1 MKRELERTQRER
13 NKANLDRDKAVL
25 ERDQAR
31 RELEIMRAERLQAE
45 RVRENAANC
54 EQLKQALERDQAKL
68 ERIQQQQRELD
79 MQKGARPKERV
90 VTVSRPE
97 SRMEVDE
104 APRSKGRFNLD
115 RAAQEHMNE
124 GLEVW
129 IPPESASSL
138 RGMETQVIRPLMDV
152 ALPGYTPSS
161 TPGSSQV
168 SGGSSRL
175 KELHERLQLRN
186 PESPARA
193 DLPSTWG
200 EQPVRSVVISS
211 YKKNTEGRY
220 RKHNRI
226 DWSAAQRERRDCFH
240 DATWVEYFTHPRV
253 PEGVVHLIVGD
264 SLLRVLT
271 RIQSHWQTGI
281 LSFAGAATPQM
292 LATLEMLGMVS
303 VYTVTLMVGT
313 NDVSRGEAR
322 KVTRLHEKMS
332 CILEEIRIQMD
343 PAILTI
349 CTVPYN
355 MGADQHALDM
365 NTKVRSLNE
374 TIRKIH
380 QRSVLPLRLLDV
392 AEQMEL
398 SSFPD
403 DASADG
409 IHFDRPR
416 GVEWLN
422 NVFQRHIFALEAEL
436 LETAQVTFGP
446 PPNPPFFNPRSLSSR
461 LGERADSR
469 DSSRNS
475 RTKLPSTTP
484 MEADEA
490 ISSTPQG
497 SIISSVVVAEKKRS
511 EKPLETS
518 RLKYEEKV
526 KELDLED
533 LECRQE
539 LARTLGLEQ
548 VSHEDLGRHQCVDW
562 LKTHETHFS
571 RAKLMETADLT
582 GIPTKSVMGP
592 INYRPF
598 KSLGSPGLVVEPPK
612 HRTSIAR
619 IRRATPAQL
628 RVVDKLM
635 DPREM
640 ELPDAAYE
648 GAKLANDPRYGKPCG
663 QAQLAK
669 TLAVYDRADPAAA
682 RVVIVAGSD
691 FEGTSPKLFWP
702 ETLIYALPGAEL
714 NQMLTL
720 VVAMKSE
727 MPCEPELLLFAGMN
741 DHLHATGFLE
751 QLKGGEPT
759 PKRIWEAIQTLFAAI
774 NEVQENVASR
784 FGSKTKVAFTTS
796 PGYSSMPLALQFVY
810 AILILIAEGNGWR
823 VLMAAPNRELEPAN
837 LRLRKSELAAA
848 WADVSHA
855 LRGFYKLAD
864 ILIVLDEVLLLEI
877 SNFARQLKLSPIMRD
892 DHPVV
897 AHLTASLW
905 FRDMELTITSSTSRS
920 RGPNNERKNVA
931 ASEKQL
937 ESMVHRLAQ
946 EGGKWPFL
954 TPRLE
959 NATGKTREDAPLLVK
974 QIWDFL
980 EEQLGKAEERE
991 MTVGR
996 FVTAANEVTIGGFWR
1011 EHAKGELRTRRDHEI
1026 LEFLSP
1032 CWGKEFLTEVYSAKE
1047 TIFKAFMQEVL
1058 NMPINLLLALYLVYP
1073 RYLFNMGPA
1082 YMFSRGV
1089 GTLRIDGYL
1098 TLVLLTHGELAS
1110 FHRLMRYGEPLSMG
1124 RTHSSIETY
1133 SYKCAAGLRTLL
1145 VQYLLMQNRY
1155 LTGEEKSPK
1164 TREEWRRVNGGMP
1177 LLTDLCLAM
1186 RSNPMGIIRG
1196 LGEVVTC
1203 IYGPAVTFAFPD
1215 PLVTAYRYSVT
1226 HVSLISVLDGTTLNW
1241 CQQEV
1246 LRAQM
1251 SNTVLFGKVK
1261 DPELVVYSFRG
1272 QLQCR
1277 MGGKREGP
1285 IETYPKFWNLNP
1297 LTANGQEIL
1306 RITTWTKS
1314 FELAKKELEA
1324 ILEKEVLPT
1333 SIPEFPT
1340 VRRMTLGMNSSLV
1353 VPSPYARTT
1362 TEERQKEFTDGW
1374 DPLFIGYT
1382 AAIYFHTS
1390 DVKINSWTTQA
1401 KKMRGSMP
1409 PKFEVRNALRVL
1421 ERASL
1426 ENQLPAWD
1434 DGRMIVEEGHIAL
1447 KADEML
1453 FAARRY
1459 RAPYGL
1465 EQVERNQEGRKLDAA
1480 GPLYVARTEHKG
1492 TNPTTPSPLSVDTP
1506 GEKRSGTVEDRFKRI
1521 LERREAE
1528 SGDESMDETLSEA
1541 GEDMEVG
1548 NTPEQKPA
1556 EEEFTAQELLKD
1568 LSEENRADT
1577 PTPPLTSSP
1586 RKYPEMSLTSENPN
1600 MGMIFLSAERREK
1613 NTFEGNRDAFL
1624 GTLNEDAW
1632 EEFLSDFNREVDE
1645 DTTLDNFKEELWDTV
1660 VKFGEPVLMG
1670 TGLEEKARGELLSK
1684 MVELRK
1690 TSKKTREDKCKDS
1703 STPKQKTDNKIIKYT
1718 RGDKVGTS
1726 NMIKSTNILKARAGG
1741 RQELVGEK
1749 EVESVMITTTPPNK
1763 DVRSRKRKRDV
1774 EGLGSPSA
1782 DAVSEKDLRET
1793 APMVLARWKTAA
1805 YKSSYEPRKLLDI
1818 EKEMENPTSSVTE
1831 EDFKPQRIKMK
1842 RGSTSGQ
1849 TWEVDVGKE
1858 WVSSEHQAIG
1868 KQVTSDPLEKN
1879 KTRNTSRPWWIAL
1892 GTLKEMEGCLKKLN
1906 SGVARKRH
1914 SWATQQKAEVNKIE
1928 LANQRKRSWQNLVKD
1943 HFEEAMRT
1951 PSSAPPLMAN
1961 PFIRTAGQLMFAWS
1975 LLGIELETL
1984 TSYDK
1989 LKLGGKNLEIYRM
2002 LMQHVARDNSGLS
2015 LARRKDATCFLRWT
2029 MSMMTDSTILACHQ
2043 KTVGSKTLERR
2054 VSTVILN
2061 VYQSTG
2067 IEREDGSRQSLES
2080 HRKLDEIRRFYNKK
2094 FEEKHDVHRNLA
2106 SSGEYL
2112 KLNKKGEYQ
2121 YVSGVMGMAYNPFLD
2136 LEAGGAHRNYEVAEL
2151 LNFWTENIMEIDTV
2165 ERET

>member
-1 MKRELERTQRER
+1 MADRYWKSMPSALKKPTLDELYRRLRDLDYTQVDERMAVMLNAILQLEEQGECRESATEAVLMVGYTTDGVSNQEQTRWLSWNVDGAIRGFDLARNPGLDNNTEYGAGEFPLPVRPSVRSTSQSTSKVPSMTRAQQTGEAYPDVSAMKRELERTQRER

-31 RELEIMRAERLQAE
+31 RELDIMRAERLQAE

-54 EQLKQALERDQAKL
+54 EHLKQALERDQAKL

-186 PESPARA
+186 RESPARA

-253 PEGVVHLIVGD
+253 PEGVVHLIIGD

-271 RIQSHWQTGI
+271 RIQSHWQTGV

-380 QRSVLPLRLLDV
+380 QRSVLPLRLMDV

-398 SSFPD
+398 SSFPY

-422 NVFQRHIFALEAEL
+422 NVFQRHICALEAEL
-436 LETAQVTFGP
+436 LETARVTFGP

-497 SIISSVVVAEKKRS
+497 SIKSSVVVAEKKRS

-548 VSHEDLGRHQCVDW
+548 VSDEDLGRHQCVDW
-562 LKTHETHFS
+562 LKAHETHFA

-582 GIPTKSVMGP
+582 GIPTKSMMGP
-592 INYRPF
+592 INYRPL

-619 IRRATPAQL
+619 IRVATPAQL

-669 TLAVYDRADPAAA
+669 TLAVYDRADPAAT

-774 NEVQENVASR
+774 NEIQENVASR

-823 VLMAAPNRELEPAN
+823 VLMAAPNRELEPTN
-837 LRLRKSELAAA
+837 LKLRRSELAAA

-855 LRGFYKLAD
+855 LRGFYELAD

-877 SNFARQLKLSPIMRD
+877 SNFARQLKLSPIKRD

-920 RGPNNERKNVA
+920 RGPNNKRKNVA

-937 ESMVHRLAQ
+937 ESMVLRLAQ

-959 NATGKTREDAPLLVK
+959 NATEKTREDAPLLVK

-980 EEQLGKAEERE
+980 EEQLGIAEKKE

-996 FVTAANEVTIGGFWR
+996 FVT
-1011 EHAKGELRTRRDHEI
+1011 
-1026 LEFLSP
+1026 
-1032 CWGKEFLTEVYSAKE
+1032 
-1047 TIFKAFMQEVL
+1047 
-1058 NMPINLLLALYLVYP
+1058 
-1073 RYLFNMGPA
+1073 
-1082 YMFSRGV
+1082 
-1089 GTLRIDGYL
+1089 
-1098 TLVLLTHGELAS
+1098 
-1110 FHRLMRYGEPLSMG
+1110 
-1124 RTHSSIETY
+1124 
-1133 SYKCAAGLRTLL
+1133 
-1145 VQYLLMQNRY
+1145 
-1155 LTGEEKSPK
+1155 
-1164 TREEWRRVNGGMP
+1164 
-1177 LLTDLCLAM
+1177 
-1186 RSNPMGIIRG
+1186 
-1196 LGEVVTC
+1196 
-1203 IYGPAVTFAFPD
+1203 
-1215 PLVTAYRYSVT
+1215 
-1226 HVSLISVLDGTTLNW
+1226 
-1241 CQQEV
+1241 
-1246 LRAQM
+1246 
-1251 SNTVLFGKVK
+1251 
-1261 DPELVVYSFRG
+1261 
-1272 QLQCR
+1272 
-1277 MGGKREGP
+1277 
-1285 IETYPKFWNLNP
+1285 
-1297 LTANGQEIL
+1297 
-1306 RITTWTKS
+1306 
-1314 FELAKKELEA
+1314 
-1324 ILEKEVLPT
+1324 
-1333 SIPEFPT
+1333 
-1340 VRRMTLGMNSSLV
+1340 
-1353 VPSPYARTT
+1353 
-1362 TEERQKEFTDGW
+1362 
-1374 DPLFIGYT
+1374 
-1382 AAIYFHTS
+1382 
-1390 DVKINSWTTQA
+1390 
-1401 KKMRGSMP
+1401 
-1409 PKFEVRNALRVL
+1409 
-1421 ERASL
+1421 
-1426 ENQLPAWD
+1426 
-1434 DGRMIVEEGHIAL
+1434 
-1447 KADEML
+1447 
-1453 FAARRY
+1453 
-1459 RAPYGL
+1459 
-1465 EQVERNQEGRKLDAA
+1465 
-1480 GPLYVARTEHKG
+1480 
-1492 TNPTTPSPLSVDTP
+1492 
-1506 GEKRSGTVEDRFKRI
+1506 
-1521 LERREAE
+1521 
-1528 SGDESMDETLSEA
+1528 
-1541 GEDMEVG
+1541 
-1548 NTPEQKPA
+1548 
-1556 EEEFTAQELLKD
+1556 TAQL
-1568 LSEENRADT
+1568 
-1577 PTPPLTSSP
+1577 
-1586 RKYPEMSLTSENPN
+1586 
-1600 MGMIFLSAERREK
+1600 
-1613 NTFEGNRDAFL
+1613 EGS
-1624 GTLNEDAW
+1624 G
-1632 EEFLSDFNREVDE
+1632 
-1645 DTTLDNFKEELWDTV
+1645 
-1660 VKFGEPVLMG
+1660 
-1670 TGLEEKARGELLSK
+1670 
-1684 MVELRK
+1684 
-1690 TSKKTREDKCKDS
+1690 
-1703 STPKQKTDNKIIKYT
+1703 
-1718 RGDKVGTS
+1718 
-1726 NMIKSTNILKARAGG
+1726 
-1741 RQELVGEK
+1741 
-1749 EVESVMITTTPPNK
+1749 
-1763 DVRSRKRKRDV
+1763 
-1774 EGLGSPSA
+1774 
-1782 DAVSEKDLRET
+1782 
-1793 APMVLARWKTAA
+1793 
-1805 YKSSYEPRKLLDI
+1805 
-1818 EKEMENPTSSVTE
+1818 
-1831 EDFKPQRIKMK
+1831 
-1842 RGSTSGQ
+1842 GST
-1849 TWEVDVGKE
+1849 
-1858 WVSSEHQAIG
+1858 
-1868 KQVTSDPLEKN
+1868 
-1879 KTRNTSRPWWIAL
+1879 
-1892 GTLKEMEGCLKKLN
+1892 
-1906 SGVARKRH
+1906 
-1914 SWATQQKAEVNKIE
+1914 
-1928 LANQRKRSWQNLVKD
+1928 
-1943 HFEEAMRT
+1943 
-1951 PSSAPPLMAN
+1951 
-1961 PFIRTAGQLMFAWS
+1961 
-1975 LLGIELETL
+1975 
-1984 TSYDK
+1984 
-1989 LKLGGKNLEIYRM
+1989 
-2002 LMQHVARDNSGLS
+2002 
-2015 LARRKDATCFLRWT
+2015 
-2029 MSMMTDSTILACHQ
+2029 
-2043 KTVGSKTLERR
+2043 RR
-2054 VSTVILN
+2054 VS
-2061 VYQSTG
+2061 
-2067 IEREDGSRQSLES
+2067 
-2080 HRKLDEIRRFYNKK
+2080 
-2094 FEEKHDVHRNLA
+2094 
-2106 SSGEYL
+2106 
-2112 KLNKKGEYQ
+2112 
-2121 YVSGVMGMAYNPFLD
+2121 
-2136 LEAGGAHRNYEVAEL
+2136 
-2151 LNFWTENIMEIDTV
+2151 
-2165 ERET
+2165 